1 MAVSTPTRVFS
12 LVASLVRAVAGVIA
26 ALILVH
32 AVFVL
37 FEANPQNVLVQ
48 FTAGVRD
55 TFGWFTK
62 GLFTKPSA
70 TTAEAINDALA
81 ALIYVVVGSVV
92 SKVIVRLA
100 PAGGKAK
107 A

>member
-1 MAVSTPTRVFS
+1 MAVSPTTRVFS

-62 GLFTKPSA
+62 GLFTKPQGNV
-70 TTAEAINDALA
+70 AEAINDALA
-81 ALIYVVVGSVV
+81 ALIYVVVGSIV
-92 SKVIVRLA
+92 SKAIVRLA
-100 PAGGKAK
+100 PAGKAK
-107 A
+107 V